1 MGVIV
6 NIMLKEEEGIYF
18 PGQEVSGKV
27 CVFSLYIFKFLG
39 SKAGVVNLLKVFRK
53 LNGCYMSCWKF
64 FLFPL
69 LERKGKEEGNKV
81 QS

>member
-27 CVFSLYIFKFLG
+27 CVSNNHSLI
-39 SKAGVVNLLKVFRK
+39 LKGIK
-53 LNGCYMSCWKF
+53 
-64 FLFPL
+64 
-69 LERKGKEEGNKV
+69 
-81 QS
+81 

>member
-1 MGVIV
+1 MNFLI
-6 NIMLKEEEGIYF
+6 
-18 PGQEVSGKV
+18 SGKV

-64 FLFPL
+64 FFISSL
-69 LERKGKEEGNKV
+69 RKEGEGREEWADGGPMLCNKPT
-81 QS
+81 